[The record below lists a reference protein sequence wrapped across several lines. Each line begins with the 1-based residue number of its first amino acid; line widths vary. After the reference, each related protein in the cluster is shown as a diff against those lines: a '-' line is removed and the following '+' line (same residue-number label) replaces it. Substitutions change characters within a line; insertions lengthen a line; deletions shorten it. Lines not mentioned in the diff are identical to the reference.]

1 MIKIIKLSRYNLL
14 PLERELDRIAE
25 KHDIEFPLR
34 GMSFVDE
41 EGINFAV
48 DDDDDW

>member
-41 EGINFAV
+41 DEINFAIEE
-48 DDDDDW
+48 DYDG